1 MRYKKVLALY
11 ACLASL
17 GVFVFRAAVM
27 RPISEVSHLQSLKK
41 QVARLEKSL
50 GERNAN
56 SRPGTV
62 DSLEDTQDLL
72 LAILDRTSKK
82 DCRVLSCAPSR
93 RKSTGDCAAMDIDLA
108 FAATFQDMLTA
119 LASIDSLML
128 ACPFDASV
136 TSCRIGAEC
145 SSDGKRWMLVCR
157 QRLQCLPD
165 IGTEPEEADWPL
177 TVYRGPSPFHIPQM
191 KVQASAEAPVIG
203 SYAPAGNHRRPG
215 PSVRYVGRIG
225 EGRNALVI
233 VETGD
238 GTCLQLQRGD
248 GVLLRDW
255 GDSVKLSLQPGDTLV
270 LHRK

>member
-62 DSLEDTQDLL
+62 DALEDTQDLL

-93 RKSTGDCAAMDIDLA
+93 RKSTGDCATMDIDLA
-108 FAATFQDMLTA
+108 FAATF
-119 LASIDSLML
+119 
-128 ACPFDASV
+128 
-136 TSCRIGAEC
+136 
-145 SSDGKRWMLVCR
+145 
-157 QRLQCLPD
+157 
-165 IGTEPEEADWPL
+165 
-177 TVYRGPSPFHIPQM
+177 
-191 KVQASAEAPVIG
+191 
-203 SYAPAGNHRRPG
+203 
-215 PSVRYVGRIG
+215 
-225 EGRNALVI
+225 
-233 VETGD
+233 
-238 GTCLQLQRGD
+238 
-248 GVLLRDW
+248 
-255 GDSVKLSLQPGDTLV
+255 
-270 LHRK
+270 